1 MECCAT
7 IITSSPLPN
16 EIEGSDHPDV
26 TEAEVSR
33 NLSDSFH
40 VETSVVKFTCKIY
53 ALIVCTNPE
62 HCDATFKKNADYKIH
77 QLQHLDKKPH
87 QCKLPSCNLSLNV
100 DVRLN

>member
-1 MECCAT
+1 LLDVLLWKVGIVSENCAT

-16 EIEGSDHPDV
+16 EIDGSDHPDL

-40 VETSVVKFTCKIY
+40 VETSVVKFTCNIY

-62 HCDATFKKNADYKIH
+62 HTYIGKRFVIM
-77 QLQHLDKKPH
+77 LGL
-87 QCKLPSCNLSLNV
+87 
-100 DVRLN
+100 